1 MSIPQPI
8 ATDNLDAPDHSL
20 LHRQIAADTAAPVKS
35 LIADSAGK
43 IGIGT
48 ETPAQQLDVAGSIQL
63 SGSLTD
69 GTNASTPANLK
80 DAVDKK
86 HAASGQFNQA
96 TAAEI
101 SGLTEKTT
109 PVDTDVLLI
118 EDSAASYAKKK
129 ILKSSL
135 GPGGIP
141 IATATGTAD
150 AITADYS
157 PNIALTN
164 LTMVAFV
171 ASAANATT
179 TPTFAPDGLT
189 AHTITKKGGA
199 ALAIDDIPNALAVCL
214 VEYNSANTR
223 WELLNPQPGIAFSG
237 GVSWRLIK
245 SAADINWRSV
255 TYGGGLFVAV
265 ADSGTG
271 NRVMTSPDGI
281 TWTTRT
287 SAANISWRGVTY
299 GGGLFVAVADSGTGN
314 RVMTSP
320 DGITWTIR
328 TSAADNGWYRVT
340 YGGGLFVAV
349 AYTGTGN
356 RVMTS
361 PDGITWTTRTSAAD
375 NDWLSVTYG
384 GGLFVAVA
392 NSGTGNRVMTSPDG
406 ITWTIRTS
414 AADNDWYSVTYGGG
428 LFVAVAYTGT
438 GNRVMGG

>member
-20 LHRQIAADTAAPVKS
+20 FHRQIPADTAAPVKS

-118 EDSAASYAKKK
+118 E
-129 ILKSSL
+129 
-135 GPGGIP
+135 
-141 IATATGTAD
+141 
-150 AITADYS
+150 
-157 PNIALTN
+157 
-164 LTMVAFV
+164 

-223 WELLNPQPGIAFSG
+223 WELLNPQPAIAFSG

-255 TYGGGLFVAV
+255 TFGGGLFVAV

-287 SAANISWRGVTY
+287 SAANNGWFSVTY
-299 GGGLFVAVADSGTGN
+299 GGGLFVAVAN
-314 RVMTSP
+314 
-320 DGITWTIR
+320 
-328 TSAADNGWYRVT
+328 
-340 YGGGLFVAV
+340 
-349 AYTGTGN
+349 TGTGN

-361 PDGITWTTRTSAAD
+361 PDGITWTSRTSAAD
-375 NDWLSVTYG
+375 QAWEDVTWSPEL
-384 GGLFVAVA
+384 GLFVAA
-392 NSGTGNRVMTSPDG
+392 GNGTTAAIMTSPDG
-406 ITWTIRTS
+406 INWTSRTGPGSNVSWAGITWSPELGLFAAVTTDGVTNTITTSVDGITWTLRNKSQANGLYDIVWS
-414 AADNDWYSVTYGGG
+414 PDLG
-428 LFVAVAYTGT
+428 LFWAVASSGT
-438 GNRVMGG
+438 SRAWTSP

>member
-135 GPGGIP
+135 GAG
-141 IATATGTAD
+141 D
-150 AITADYS
+150 MSY
-157 PNIALTN
+157 
-164 LTMVAFV
+164 
-171 ASAANATT
+171 
-179 TPTFAPDGLT
+179 
-189 AHTITKKGGA
+189 
-199 ALAIDDIPNALAVCL
+199 
-214 VEYNSANTR
+214 ANTR
-223 WELLNPQPGIAFSG
+223 FFC
-237 GVSWRLIK
+237 GVFTR
-245 SAADINWRSV
+245 D
-255 TYGGGLFVAV
+255 
-265 ADSGTG
+265 
-271 NRVMTSPDGI
+271 MTSAGGTQAITGI
-281 TWTTRT
+281 GFAPRAIIAWGVIEETSNACWGMWT
-287 SAANISWRGVTY
+287 AA
-299 GGGLFVAVADSGTGN
+299 GGN
-314 RVMTSP
+314 H
-320 DGITWTIR
+320 IR
-328 TSAADNGWYRVT
+328 T
-340 YGGGLFVAV
+340 
-349 AYTGTGN
+349 
-356 RVMTS
+356 
-361 PDGITWTTRTSAAD
+361 PD
-375 NDWLSVTYG
+375 
-384 GGLFVAVA
+384 
-392 NSGTGNRVMTSPDG
+392 
-406 ITWTIRTS
+406 
-414 AADNDWYSVTYGGG
+414 
-428 LFVAVAYTGT
+428 
-438 GNRVMGG
+438 